1 MALRTSAPEV
11 CAIIE
16 TDLNADAVLPF
27 IIPASALVD
36 QHLVDFTPAIND
48 DLLRQIE
55 TYLAAHFLSLFDPRA
70 ESETADGVKFVY
82 EGKTDMALD
91 ASKYGQ
97 MAQVLDPSG
106 RLKQLSKDNRVGWQV
121 SVANERDVE
130 NLR

>member
-1 MALRTSAPEV
+1 MALRTTALEV

-16 TDLNADAVLPF
+16 TDLTEDEILPF
-27 IIPASALVD
+27 ILPASALVD
-36 QHLVDFTPAIND
+36 EHLADFTPVIND
-48 DLLRQIE
+48 DLLLQIE

-70 ESETADGVKFVY
+70 SKEAADGVSFTY

-106 RLKQLSKDNRVGWQV
+106 KLKQLSKDTRAGWRA

-130 NLR
+130 NL

>member
-16 TDLNADAVLPF
+16 TDLDADAVLPF

-36 QHLVDFTPAIND
+36 EHLAGFTPAISD
-48 DLLRQIE
+48 GLLLQIE
-55 TYLAAHFLSLFDPRA
+55 TYLAAHFLALFDPRA
-70 ESETADGVKFVY
+70 ESESADGVRFKY

-91 ASKYGQ
+91 SSKYGQ

-130 NLR
+130 NL